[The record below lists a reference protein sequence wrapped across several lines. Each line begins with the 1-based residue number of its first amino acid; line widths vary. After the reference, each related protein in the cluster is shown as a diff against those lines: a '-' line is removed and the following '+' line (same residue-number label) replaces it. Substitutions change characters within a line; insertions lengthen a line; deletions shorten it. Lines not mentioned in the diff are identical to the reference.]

1 MSSVGGSSG
10 TVQVPAAALQQIM
23 AALEKHDTQQEKIET
38 QLGQLV
44 AGQLL
49 ERKKR
54 QEAEAAERSNS
65 KKKRQEPSS
74 FKLSNKRLKQS
85 SKQPPLRT
93 TVTITAAIDEKVSD
107 LLRQQ
112 AKLVGERSRRSS
124 SSTSSARGPR
134 SRCPRRTAC

>member
-1 MSSVGGSSG
+1 MSSVGGCSG

-23 AALEKHDTQQEKIET
+23 AALGKHDAQQEKIET

-44 AGQLL
+44 ARQLL

-65 KKKRQEPSS
+65 KKKRKEPSS
-74 FKLSNKRLKQS
+74 LRLSNKRLKQS

-134 SRCPRRTAC
+134 SRCPRRTSC

>member
-44 AGQLL
+44 ARQLL

-54 QEAEAAERSNS
+54 QEAETAERSNS
-65 KKKRQEPSS
+65 KKKRKEPSS
-74 FKLSNKRLKQS
+74 LKLSNKRLKKS
-85 SKQPPLRT
+85 SQQPPLRT
-93 TVTITAAIDEKVSD
+93 ARTITAAIDEKVSD

-124 SSTSSARGPR
+124 SSTCSARGPR
-134 SRCPRRTAC
+134 SRCPRRTSC

>member
-1 MSSVGGSSG
+1 MSAGCCSG

-23 AALEKHDTQQEKIET
+23 AALGKHDARQEKIGT

-44 AGQLL
+44 ARQLL

-54 QEAEAAERSNS
+54 QEAETAERSNS
-65 KKKRQEPSS
+65 KKKRKEPSS
-74 FKLSNKRLKQS
+74 LKLSNKRLKKS
-85 SKQPPLRT
+85 SQQPLRT
-93 TVTITAAIDEKVSD
+93 ARTITAAIDEKVSD

-134 SRCPRRTAC
+134 SRCPRRTSC